1 MLCCMYFSYILPKK
15 NWPKTTKHMSSV
27 PKERAPPFRVFN
39 LNVTFCVYLIEFLL
53 KNAVQFSKTRAL
65 CTEPDKCD
73 KSELIKQEKKFTHL
87 LCR

>member
-1 MLCCMYFSYILPKK
+1 MCVLANCQTNIISLVIIGCYVVLFLHFTKK
-15 NWPKTTKHMSSV
+15 NWPKTSKHMSSV

-65 CTEPDKCD
+65 CTA
-73 KSELIKQEKKFTHL
+73 
-87 LCR
+87 R